1 MPTTPNPPKGLQP
14 ELQSWVEEMTNAVRE
29 LQNALRP
36 GNNNS
41 MPFSI
46 TNPTDSRT
54 IDASAATLAELRN
67 FVGTLTE
74 VLKSTRIIK

>member
-1 MPTTPNPPKGLQP
+1 MPITPNPPKGQDA
-14 ELQSWVEEMTNAVRE
+14 ELQRWCEEITKTVGE
-29 LQNALRP
+29 LQDALRP

-74 VLKSTRIIK
+74 ALKSTRIIK